1 MIELINVCAC
11 LTLLAL
17 LLRVGAVAHR
27 RRDKLAVI
35 GFVLVLGMQVV
46 DPVARWLPGVLWTT
60 AVANVAIAALA
71 LWWRHELWAL
81 VRHKLGV
88 DDRPRHE
95 MRRSTD
101 FGDLN
106 DQAAREAFD
115 QA

>member
-1 MIELINVCAC
+1 MIELVNACAC

-17 LLRVGAVAHR
+17 LLRVSAVAHR
-27 RRDKLAVI
+27 RRHKLVII
-35 GFVLVLGMQVV
+35 GFVLVLGMQVI

-60 AVANVAIAALA
+60 ALANVSIAVLA

-88 DDRPRHE
+88 DDEPQRE

-101 FGDLN
+101 YGELDEGDALE
-106 DQAAREAFD
+106 QA
-115 QA
+115 